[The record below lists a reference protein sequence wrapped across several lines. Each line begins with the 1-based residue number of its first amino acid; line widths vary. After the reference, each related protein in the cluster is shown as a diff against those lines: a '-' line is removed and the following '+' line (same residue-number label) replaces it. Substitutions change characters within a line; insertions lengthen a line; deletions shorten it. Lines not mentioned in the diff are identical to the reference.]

1 MRDIIAPDLEKYVN
15 DLVPPRDPVLAQM
28 EEQARARGIPIVGP
42 AVGSFLALLVKLSG
56 ARRIFE
62 LGSAIGY
69 STIWLARA
77 AGPGAEVHY
86 SDGDARNAA
95 EAKSYFERAG
105 LLSSITIHVGDAL
118 KSLAATTGP
127 FDFIFNDVDKEGY
140 PAVLEAV
147 PARLRAGGLFV
158 TDNALWHGTV
168 GEPEDEAGRAVV
180 RFTRN
185 LYDRKDFITALLPL
199 RDGVLVSAKVR
210 AE

>member
-1 MRDIIAPDLEKYVN
+1 MKDIIAPALERYIN
-15 DLVPPRDPVLAQM
+15 DLLPARDAVLARM
-28 EEQARARGIPIVGP
+28 EEQARARNIPIVGP
-42 AVGSFLALLVKLSG
+42 AVGALLALLVKLSG

-86 SDGDARNAA
+86 SDGDPRNAE
-95 EAKSYFERAG
+95 EAKANFERAG
-105 LLSSITIHVGDAL
+105 VAGSITIHVGDAL
-118 KSLAATTGP
+118 ESFAAIPGL
-127 FDFIFNDVDKEGY
+127 FDFVFNDVDKRGY

-147 PARLRAGGLFV
+147 PGRLRAGGLFV

-168 GEPEDEAGRAVV
+168 SEPEDAAGRAIV

-185 LYDRKDFITALLPL
+185 LFQHQEFITTLLPL
-199 RDGVLVSAKVR
+199 RDGVLVSLKR
-210 AE
+210 GAE